1 MFRTLLKAML
11 SLYRWIR
18 AICLNLVFIVIL
30 LAFLATLLSSDSF
43 EVPEGAALLIAPAG
57 TLVEERTRLES
68 FSDLLGRN
76 PARDEVLL
84 EDLLDAIS
92 FAAEDDE
99 ISAIVLALDA
109 LQSADLSKL
118 QDIAQALTDFKSS
131 NKPIYALADNLSQ
144 TQYFLASH
152 ADEILLNPLGMVS
165 LEGMSAYQYYFA
177 EAIEKLGI
185 NVHIFRVGEYKSAVE
200 PFELSGMSDA
210 ARENYQQLLEQ
221 QWQLY
226 LDGIAQQR
234 QLQPDQINDLINNQ
248 DQFLAAQNGDSAALA
263 LDFGLVDQLSSR
275 PAMRD
280 YLINRI
286 GHDAENN
293 SFLQVPYQRYLAA
306 RRLPFTPIPASN
318 QVGIIVASGTILD
331 GEGDSGSI
339 GGDSLAALIRQATDN
354 ENIKALVLRI
364 DSPGGSAYASEVIR
378 QQLLDFKQSG
388 KSLIVSM
395 GGVAASGGYWIASA
409 ADEIW
414 AGSATITGSIGIFG
428 ILPTFS
434 ESLANLG
441 IYSDGVATTEQ
452 AGALG
457 FGRDLPEVTRN
468 SLQLIVENG
477 YQRFLTIVADA
488 RGMSPQEVDT
498 HAQGRVWN
506 ASDALEFKLIDH
518 IGDLDDAIAAA
529 ANHAGLDQYQ
539 TVRIAQAPSAAE
551 LFIENL
557 ANNFDIHSW
566 FPVRQTAFAQLFS
579 GNISRQLEESLEQL
593 LSGNDPGNLYLQC
606 FVCQTKL

>member
-1 MFRTLLKAML
+1 MFRKIFKAIL

-18 AICLNLVFIVIL
+18 AICLNLIFIVIL

-43 EVPEGAALLIAPAG
+43 EVPEGAALLIAPTG
-57 TLVEERTRLES
+57 TLVEERTRLDS
-68 FSDLLGRN
+68 FSDLLGSN

-84 EDLLDAIS
+84 EDLLDAIN
-92 FAAEDDE
+92 FAAEDDG

-118 QDIAQALTDFKSS
+118 EDIAQALNEFKSS
-131 NKPIYALADNLSQ
+131 NKPVYALADNLSQ
-144 TQYFLASH
+144 SQYYLASH

-210 ARENYQQLLEQ
+210 ARENYQQLLGQ

-234 QLQPDQINDLINNQ
+234 QLQPEQIEDLINNQ
-248 DQFLAAQNGDSAALA
+248 DQYLAAQNGDSAALA

-275 PAMRD
+275 PAMRE

-286 GHDAENN
+286 GRDAENN

-318 QVGIIVASGTILD
+318 QVGIIIASGTILD
-331 GEGDSGSI
+331 GEGESGSI
-339 GGDSLAALIRQATDN
+339 GGDSLAALIRQATHD

-378 QQLLDFKQSG
+378 QQLLEFKQRG

-434 ESLANLG
+434 DSLENLG
-441 IYSDGVATTEQ
+441 IYTDGVATTRQ
-452 AGALG
+452 AGAFG

-468 SLQLIVENG
+468 TLQLIVENG

-488 RGMSPQEVDT
+488 RSMSLQEVDT
-498 HAQGRVWN
+498 LGQGRVWS
-506 ASDALEFKLIDH
+506 ADDALSFNLIDN
-518 IGDLDDAIAAA
+518 IGNLEDAIAAA
-529 ANHAGLDQYQ
+529 AEHAGLDQYQ
-539 TVRIAQAPSAAE
+539 TRRIAQAPSAAE

-557 ANNFDIHSW
+557 ADNFDISSW
-566 FPVRQTAFAQLFS
+566 YPARQTALAKLLISNLSREFEA
-579 GNISRQLEESLEQL
+579 NIAHL
-593 LSGNDPGNLYLQC
+593 LSINDPGNLYLQC